1 MKKLFF
7 FGALCALFCLSSCNT
22 KTLYSTARTVEPEV
36 KYYMADLDI
45 KTEKIKGEFTFQKR
59 LNVTEKQMIE
69 NAIFN
74 ALDKVQADFI
84 VGLQTQISSEFT
96 STGKLI
102 AKKVI
107 ITGYPAY
114 YKNIRLVPEK
124 ITKFNAQE
132 LKSETP
138 YIITEQVAGEDKSY
152 VIITTTNDKE
162 QSPVLELNPEEL
174 SVDHLTFKNKKC
186 AKSEKEGSFDGLFKS
201 DGKKNKK

>member
-96 STGKLI
+96 SNGKLK
-102 AKKVI
+102 AKKVTV
-107 ITGYPAY
+107 TGYPAY
-114 YKNIRLVPEK
+114 YKNVRPIPAS
-124 ITKFNAQE
+124 KFTAEE
-132 LKSETP
+132 LKAETP
-138 YIITEQVAGEDKSY
+138 YIIKENVGGEEKSY
-152 VIITTTNDKE
+152 VII
-162 QSPVLELNPEEL
+162 SPEKDNGTVLNVDADQL
-174 SVDHLTFKNKKC
+174 SVDHLTFKSKN
-186 AKSEKEGSFDGLFKS
+186 AAEK
-201 DGKKNKK
+201 GKK